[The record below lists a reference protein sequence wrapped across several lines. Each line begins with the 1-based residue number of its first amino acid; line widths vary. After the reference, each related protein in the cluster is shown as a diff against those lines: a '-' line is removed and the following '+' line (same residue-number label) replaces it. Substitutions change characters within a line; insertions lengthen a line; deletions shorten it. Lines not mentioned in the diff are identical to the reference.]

1 MRVPIP
7 IALFFV
13 NIRVPAPLFANG
25 TLWLLG
31 GFLLMNLLVLLEVA
45 DRLSLKRDLEVARE
59 IQNAML
65 PEGTWS
71 GPGVEAFGL
80 TKPANTV
87 GGDFYDI
94 LPQPDGTVL
103 VALGDV
109 AGKASPAALLMALL
123 LAILRTLVDEGLP
136 LTALVQRLN
145 LQVSRHAPAS
155 RFITLF
161 LASFTPVDR
170 PSRVRQRR
178 PDTAA
183 AAPAKWI
190 DRTADE
196 RRHRARHVRR
206 QHVSSRRAAAC
217 IPGDALLMYSDGL
230 TEAESPDG
238 QPFDEAGLERTLA
251 LFAGAYQKTAAAE
264 LGKAVFDAVE
274 RHRRDQRLQ
283 DDLTVLVLSRLAY
296 GEQPVSGV
304 YRPESN
310 RAGVS
315 AIRRGGRLDLA
326 DLITC
331 IAMLVTTASS
341 VWRSSRP
348 CSRGKHSVAPA
359 RRRRSLDP
367 GISAGRRN
375 RDLDDGSRAVDSNC
389 CRRPPTRSGARVL
402 RGDGPPGHHAR
413 RRQGA
418 RSIGAAGHAAGRR
431 LPARRRSLHGD
442 RPARP
447 HRDVASRHPP
457 SARRRTRPPAVA
469 HPRRGSPRVDRRAAS
484 PRAASGETVR
494 GEEPGA
500 EGDRFRAAAAVRRCL
515 RRGNA
520 GRRDRDRAARRRHDG
535 LPAGA
540 EGRERA
546 AEAVRRRRGARDAV
560 HLGVRPPQPV

>member
-1 MRVPIP
+1 MPREFISRYTHDLTSDELGKLFTRETPEAYRFFARGINTAELEGLPWHKKAVRYAQGFFLAFTMRLSPARRLMYGIALALAVIGLLQLFNGFGLMRVPIP

-25 TLWLLG
+25 TMALLS

-136 LTALVQRLN
+136 LTSLVQRLN
-145 LQVSRHAPAS
+145 IQVSRHAPAS

-161 LASFTPVDR
+161 LASFHPATGRLEFVNAGQTP
-170 PSRVRQRR
+170 PLL
-178 PDTAA
+178 
-183 AAPAKWI
+183 
-190 DRTADE
+190 
-196 RRHRARHVRR
+196 RR
-206 QHVSSRRAAAC
+206 QNGSIERLMQGGVALGMFEGSTYQSGELQLH
-217 IPGDALLMYSDGL
+217 PGDALLMYSDGL

-283 DDLTVLVLSRLAY
+283 DDLTVLVLSRLA
-296 GEQPVSGV
+296 Q
-304 YRPESN
+304 
-310 RAGVS
+310 A
-315 AIRRGGRLDLA
+315 
-326 DLITC
+326 
-331 IAMLVTTASS
+331 
-341 VWRSSRP
+341 
-348 CSRGKHSVAPA
+348 
-359 RRRRSLDP
+359 
-367 GISAGRRN
+367 
-375 RDLDDGSRAVDSNC
+375 
-389 CRRPPTRSGARVL
+389 
-402 RGDGPPGHHAR
+402 
-413 RRQGA
+413 
-418 RSIGAAGHAAGRR
+418 
-431 LPARRRSLHGD
+431 
-442 RPARP
+442 
-447 HRDVASRHPP
+447 
-457 SARRRTRPPAVA
+457 
-469 HPRRGSPRVDRRAAS
+469 
-484 PRAASGETVR
+484 
-494 GEEPGA
+494 
-500 EGDRFRAAAAVRRCL
+500 
-515 RRGNA
+515 
-520 GRRDRDRAARRRHDG
+520 
-535 LPAGA
+535 
-540 EGRERA
+540 
-546 AEAVRRRRGARDAV
+546 
-560 HLGVRPPQPV
+560 